1 MKREES
7 KERNSSST
15 ETQQTTSHQM
25 LSRLVVLVP
34 EHQEHMALKEEAFAV
49 RYREREAKVQN
60 TAEGR
65 YKVNDMR

>member
-1 MKREES
+1 
-7 KERNSSST
+7 
-15 ETQQTTSHQM
+15 M

-34 EHQEHMALKEEAFAV
+34 EHQEHMALKAEAFAV

>member
-1 MKREES
+1 
-7 KERNSSST
+7 
-15 ETQQTTSHQM
+15 M

-49 RYREREAKVQN
+49 RYREREAKVQK